1 MTSLNI
7 QKNIPLAPFTTFKI
21 GGPAK
26 FFVEVKAE
34 TELLEA
40 LDFANKNSLEIFML
54 GGGSNI
60 LFSDNGFDGL
70 VIRMQENEED
80 KYWAGNSLAG
90 LVNFF
95 KENSFTGL
103 EWAMGIPGTIGGAV
117 RGNAG
122 AYGGQMADNLE
133 SVRALEI
140 SADRSNIREYEKKD
154 CEFGYRDSLFKKNK
168 KIIVL
173 SVKLRL
179 EKGEKE
185 AIAEKMREI
194 IAKRTAVLPKG
205 FSAGSFFQNPI
216 VSNEGV
222 VARFEKESGAKA
234 KEGKVPA
241 GWLIEGAGFCGKKIG
256 GVMVSEAHA
265 NFIVNTGNGKAQD
278 VVMLSSI
285 IKQKVRH
292 EFSVQLKE
300 EVVYVGF

>member
-1 MTSLNI
+1 MIDI

-21 GGPAK
+21 GGPAS
-26 FFVEVKAE
+26 FFVEVKDE

-40 LDFANKNSLEIFML
+40 LDYARENSLEIFML
-54 GGGSNI
+54 GGGSNV

-179 EKGEKE
+179 ERGQKE
-185 AIAEKMREI
+185 AIAEKMQETI
-194 IAKRTAVLPKG
+194 TKRNVVVPKG
-205 FSAGSFFQNPI
+205 LSAGSFFQNPT
-216 VSNEGV
+216 VENLEL
-222 VARFEKESGAKA
+222 RQKFEKDTGAKVQD
-234 KEGKVPA
+234 GKVPA
-241 GWLIEGAGFCGKKIG
+241 GWLIEEVGFCEKKIG
-256 GVMVSEAHA
+256 GIVISGKHA
-265 NFIVNTGNGKAQD
+265 NFFINDGTGTAED
-278 VVMLSSI
+278 VIILSSM
-285 IKQKVRH
+285 IKQKLRK
-292 EFSVQLKE
+292 EFDVQIKE
-300 EVVYVGF
+300 EVMYVGF